1 MISSRISKIVSFA
14 LFCAFTSVF
23 AGPGLADG
31 AAKFLGNI
39 PVDGEV
45 PSDFT
50 EYWNQISP
58 DRECVWAQVEENRG
72 EYDFS
77 KCDAIYNW
85 AKQNGVLFK
94 FRTLVW
100 GTQYPDWVRKL
111 NVEETK
117 EAITAWFDA
126 VAGHY
131 PDLEMID
138 VVAEAGRPSQNQYH
152 SGFGVNNHFI
162 EALGG
167 DNDGDYNFVTTA
179 FKMARERWPDAILI
193 YNDFNT
199 FQWQRDVG
207 IKLINTIRRNGAPVD
222 GYGLQ
227 AHDLMTTGSGPKTCL
242 NIDMLKSYLQEI
254 IDSTQIPLYITEY
267 DIESIDDKIQ
277 EQCYSEQI
285 PLFMEEENI
294 AGITLWGY
302 IYGKTWLSC
311 EGQAEGCSGIIK
323 DGVDRSAMTW
333 LKQYFAEHKAD
344 TKNKWILTSEFP
356 GEKPTETGNK
366 DSTIA
371 DSTIAIGSSLHLQA
385 NSLQA
390 YDVFDLNGV
399 RLGRLRAYTMDEA
412 VSILKN
418 TSDIKVQ
425 GIYMLRS
432 VRNGTVKQVRIAR

>member
-1 MISSRISKIVSFA
+1 MSSRISKIATCA

-31 AAKFLGNI
+31 AAKFVGNI

-45 PSDFT
+45 PSDFAK
-50 EYWNQISP
+50 YWNQITP
-58 DRECVWAQVEENRG
+58 EYECLWVQIEATRG
-72 EYDFS
+72 EFDFS

-85 AKQNGVLFK
+85 AKENGVLFK
-94 FRTLVW
+94 FNTLVW
-100 GTQYPDWVRKL
+100 GTHYPGWVNQL

-117 EAITAWFDA
+117 DAITAWFDA
-126 VAGHY
+126 VAEHY

-138 VVAEAGRPSQNQYH
+138 VVTEAGRSATNQYH
-152 SGFGVNNHFI
+152 SGFGRGNLFI
-162 EALGG
+162 DALGG

-179 FKMARERWPDAILI
+179 FKMARERWPKAILI
-193 YNDFNT
+193 YNDYNT

-207 IKLINTIRRNGAPVD
+207 INLINTIKKNGAPVD
-222 GYGLQ
+222 GYGMQ
-227 AHDLMTTGSGPKTCL
+227 GHDLMATGSGPTNCIHF
-242 NIDMLKSYLQEI
+242 NTLKKYLQEI
-254 IDSTQIPLYITEY
+254 IDSTQIPLFITEY
-267 DIESIDDKIQ
+267 DIGTENDDIQ
-277 EQCYSEQI
+277 KRCYSEQI
-285 PLFMEEENI
+285 PLFMEEERI

-302 IYGKTWLSC
+302 IYGKTWASC
-311 EGQAEGCSGIIK
+311 SAKELGCSGIIRDGK
-323 DGVDRSAMTW
+323 DRPAMTW
-333 LKQYFAEHKAD
+333 LKKYFNFQED
-344 TKNKWILTSEFP
+344 TSA
-356 GEKPTETGNK
+356 K
-366 DSTIA
+366 DTTIA

-385 NSLQA
+385 NTLQA

-425 GIYMLRS
+425 GVYMLRS

>member
-1 MISSRISKIVSFA
+1 MCSGTLKIAFLALWGVAVS
-14 LFCAFTSVF
+14 SVF
-23 AGPGLADG
+23 ALGLADG
-31 AAKFLGNI
+31 AAKFVGNI

-45 PSDFT
+45 PSDFAK
-50 EYWNQISP
+50 YWNQITP
-58 DRECVWAQVEENRG
+58 EYECLWVQIEKNRG

-85 AKQNGVLFK
+85 AKENRVLFK
-94 FRTLVW
+94 FNTLVW
-100 GTQYPDWVRKL
+100 GTHYPGWVSQL

-117 EAITAWFDA
+117 DAITAWFDA
-126 VAGHY
+126 VAEHY

-138 VVAEAGRPSQNQYH
+138 VVNEAGRSATNQYH
-152 SGFGVNNHFI
+152 SGFGRGNLFI

-179 FKMARERWPDAILI
+179 FKMARERWPKAILI
-193 YNDFNT
+193 YNDYNT

-207 IKLINTIRRNGAPVD
+207 INLINTIKKNGAPVD
-222 GYGLQ
+222 GYGMQ
-227 AHDLMTTGSGPKTCL
+227 GHDLMATGSGPTNCIHF
-242 NIDMLKSYLQEI
+242 NTLKKYLQEI

-267 DIESIDDKIQ
+267 DIATLDDEIQ
-277 EQCYSEQI
+277 KRCYSEQI
-285 PLFMEEENI
+285 PLFMEEERI

-302 IYGKTWLSC
+302 IYGKTWASC
-311 EGQAEGCSGIIK
+311 NAKELGCSGIIK
-323 DGVDRSAMTW
+323 DGEDRPAMTW
-333 LKQYFAEHKAD
+333 LKEYFNFQED
-344 TKNKWILTSEFP
+344 TTAR
-356 GEKPTETGNK
+356 

-371 DSTIAIGSSLHLQA
+371 DSTIAIGGGLHLQA
-385 NSLQA
+385 KTLQA

-412 VSILKN
+412 VLTLQN
-418 TSDIKVQ
+418 TSDIKTQ